1 MNDMMKSFQDTK
13 VEKSDLRVM
22 VIGAHPDDADNLAG
36 GTAIKFAREGARVR
50 FVSAC
55 NGDKGHHEMVCRD
68 LAERRK
74 AEAARAAAVFGIE
87 RYDVMDAPDCTIE
100 PDIVQ
105 RDKFTRLIREFAP
118 HLIFTHR
125 LCDYHADHRATSQ
138 IVQDVAYM
146 LGVPRWCADVP
157 IPDVKPAIFFLSDDF
172 TSPRPFRADAIVPID
187 DVMDQMLDA
196 MREHVSQFFEWL
208 PFDMRMPPEDVPS
221 PSDITAS
228 CNFVDKWWCQKKRN
242 DACRFADQLREFVP
256 EGPMP
261 KNVEAFEMSEYG
273 RTLSHAEI
281 VQLFSFQQER

>member
-1 MNDMMKSFQDTK
+1 MNDMMKSLRDSK

-36 GTAIKFAREGARVR
+36 GTAIKFARAGARVR

-55 NGDKGHHEMVCRD
+55 NGDKGHHEMSCPA

-74 AEAARAAAVFGIE
+74 AEAVRAATVFGIE
-87 RYDVMDAPDCTIE
+87 HYEVMDTPDCFIV

-105 RDKFTRLIREFAP
+105 RERFTRLIREFAP

-125 LCDYHADHRATSQ
+125 LCDYHADHRAASQ
-138 IVQDVAYM
+138 IVQDVAYL
-146 LGVPRWCADVP
+146 LGVPRWC
-157 IPDVKPAIFFLSDDF
+157 PDTPMPDEKPAIFFLSDDF

-196 MREHVSQFFEWL
+196 LREHVSQFFEWL
-208 PFDMRMPPEDVPS
+208 PFDMRMRPEDVPS
-221 PSDITAS
+221 FSDVKAS
-228 CNFVDKWWCQKKRN
+228 REFVDKWWCQMKRN
-242 DACRFADQLREFVP
+242 DAQRFADKVREFVP
-256 EGPMP
+256 DGPMP

-273 RTLSHAEI
+273 RTLSHDDI
-281 VQLFSFQQER
+281 VKFFSFQ